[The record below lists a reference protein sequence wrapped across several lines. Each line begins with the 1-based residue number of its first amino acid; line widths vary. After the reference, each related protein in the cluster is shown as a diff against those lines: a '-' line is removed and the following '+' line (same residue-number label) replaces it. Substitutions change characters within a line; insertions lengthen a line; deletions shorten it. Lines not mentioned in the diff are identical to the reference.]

1 MAEEMKD
8 LLQNNA
14 PENAEAVTES
24 AAEGTENAER
34 PKISMPAKED
44 ILYEVDVHMNTSV
57 LYDYML
63 RHTYTS
69 PGGLIATIIGVFAIL
84 FAMKNA
90 GVLYLIAGIVIILYL
105 PWNLYLSAKRQAL
118 TNEAFK
124 KPLHY
129 IFTKEGIYVSQGD
142 QVEMQHWENM
152 HQAVATGKSII
163 YIQGQCIYIPACGSC
178 GKYSNGDQADL
189 PLYGSEKGKDPSVK
203 IGMSA
208 TTAYTDV
215 VNCGIL

>member
-34 PKISMPAKED
+34 PKISMQAKED

-105 PWNLYLSAKRQAL
+105 PWNLYLSA
-118 TNEAFK
+118 
-124 KPLHY
+124 
-129 IFTKEGIYVSQGD
+129 
-142 QVEMQHWENM
+142 
-152 HQAVATGKSII
+152 
-163 YIQGQCIYIPACGSC
+163 
-178 GKYSNGDQADL
+178 
-189 PLYGSEKGKDPSVK
+189 
-203 IGMSA
+203 
-208 TTAYTDV
+208 
-215 VNCGIL
+215 

>member
-24 AAEGTENAER
+24 AAEGTENEDR

-129 IFTKEGIYVSQGD
+129 LQKKAFMFHRGIRWKCS
-142 QVEMQHWENM
+142 
-152 HQAVATGKSII
+152 TGRICIRLLQPEKALS
-163 YIQGQCIYIPACGSC
+163 YIHPRSM
-178 GKYSNGDQADL
+178 
-189 PLYGSEKGKDPSVK
+189 PLYSRVRILRK
-203 IGMSA
+203 IQ
-208 TTAYTDV
+208 
-215 VNCGIL
+215 

>member
-24 AAEGTENAER
+24 AAEGTENEDR

-69 PGGLIATIIGVFAIL
+69 PGGLIATIIGHSLCNEKCRRFVSDRRYCDHFISAVESL
-84 FAMKNA
+84 FKCQKA
-90 GVLYLIAGIVIILYL
+90 GTY
-105 PWNLYLSAKRQAL
+105 K
-118 TNEAFK
+118 
-124 KPLHY
+124 
-129 IFTKEGIYVSQGD
+129 
-142 QVEMQHWENM
+142 
-152 HQAVATGKSII
+152 
-163 YIQGQCIYIPACGSC
+163 
-178 GKYSNGDQADL
+178 
-189 PLYGSEKGKDPSVK
+189 
-203 IGMSA
+203 
-208 TTAYTDV
+208 
-215 VNCGIL
+215 

>member
-63 RHTYTS
+63 RQYLYKSGWTDRYDHWRICHSLCNEKCRRFISDRRYCDHFIS
-69 PGGLIATIIGVFAIL
+69 AVESL
-84 FAMKNA
+84 FKCQKA
-90 GVLYLIAGIVIILYL
+90 G
-105 PWNLYLSAKRQAL
+105 
-118 TNEAFK
+118 
-124 KPLHY
+124 
-129 IFTKEGIYVSQGD
+129 
-142 QVEMQHWENM
+142 
-152 HQAVATGKSII
+152 
-163 YIQGQCIYIPACGSC
+163 
-178 GKYSNGDQADL
+178 
-189 PLYGSEKGKDPSVK
+189 
-203 IGMSA
+203 
-208 TTAYTDV
+208 AYK
-215 VNCGIL
+215 

>member
-24 AAEGTENAER
+24 AAEGTENEDR

-105 PWNLYLSAKRQAL
+105 PWNLYLSAKRHL
-118 TNEAFK
+118 
-124 KPLHY
+124 
-129 IFTKEGIYVSQGD
+129 
-142 QVEMQHWENM
+142 
-152 HQAVATGKSII
+152 KSRFII
-163 YIQGQCIYIPACGSC
+163 YLQKKAFMFHRGIRWKCSTGRICIRLLQPEKALSYIHPRSM
-178 GKYSNGDQADL
+178 
-189 PLYGSEKGKDPSVK
+189 PLYSRVRILRK
-203 IGMSA
+203 IQ
-208 TTAYTDV
+208 
-215 VNCGIL
+215 

>member
-44 ILYEVDVHMNTSV
+44 VLYEVDVHMNTSV

-105 PWNLYLSAKRQAL
+105 LLQPEKALS
-118 TNEAFK
+118 
-124 KPLHY
+124 Y
-129 IFTKEGIYVSQGD
+129 IHPRS
-142 QVEMQHWENM
+142 M
-152 HQAVATGKSII
+152 
-163 YIQGQCIYIPACGSC
+163 
-178 GKYSNGDQADL
+178 
-189 PLYGSEKGKDPSVK
+189 PLYSRVRILRK
-203 IGMSA
+203 IQ
-208 TTAYTDV
+208 
-215 VNCGIL
+215 

>member
-105 PWNLYLSAKRQAL
+105 PWNLYLSAKRQVL

-163 YIQGQCIYIPACGSC
+163 IYTSKVNASIFPR
-178 GKYSNGDQADL
+178 ADL
-189 PLYGSEKGKDPSVK
+189 AENTVTVIELICRYMDPKKVK
-203 IGMSA
+203 IRQ
-208 TTAYTDV
+208 
-215 VNCGIL
+215 